1 MGEGV
6 IGRIITPQRCLCP
19 NSWNLWICQVI
30 WRKRIKVAN
39 RIKVAHQLTL
49 TQITLDYPGEPSVI
63 TRLIVREGA
72 CRRIRVRV
80 MQYEKDVSFGK
91 MVSLK
96 MQGAGAKEC
105 GWPLK
110 VGKGR
115 KVHVPPRALERKAAL
130 PTPWFQP
137 NESHFRLLTSDCK
150 VIHSAVGTFWWS
162 SG

>member
-1 MGEGV
+1 M
-6 IGRIITPQRCLCP
+6 
-19 NSWNLWICQVI
+19 I

-49 TQITLDYPGEPSVI
+49 TQITLDYPGESSVI

-105 GWPLK
+105 G
-110 VGKGR
+110 
-115 KVHVPPRALERKAAL
+115 
-130 PTPWFQP
+130 
-137 NESHFRLLTSDCK
+137 
-150 VIHSAVGTFWWS
+150 
-162 SG
+162 